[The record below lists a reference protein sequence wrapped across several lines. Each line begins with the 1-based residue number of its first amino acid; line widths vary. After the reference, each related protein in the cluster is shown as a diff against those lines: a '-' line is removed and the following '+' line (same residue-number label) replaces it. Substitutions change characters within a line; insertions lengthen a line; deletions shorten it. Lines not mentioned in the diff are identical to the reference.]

1 MLTKVKRT
9 NEVDVAVAMACELGE
24 GPRWDPDGRRLLFV
38 DVLAGHLHAASPDGR
53 LILTHEVGQALGA
66 VNRSE
71 DGGLVL
77 AMRDGIYLAD
87 ADGARLR
94 LFASVEGD
102 QPDLRMNDAAC
113 DPAGRLWAGT
123 MAFDATSAA
132 GTLYRIDADGTVT
145 SVLTELSISNGLG
158 WSPDSEQM
166 YFVDSPTQ
174 RIDVLDF
181 DHASGTVN
189 NRRPFALI
197 ADTPGVPDGLTIDA
211 EGGIWVA
218 LWGGAQ
224 VRRYAPDGRV
234 TDIVDLP
241 VDQPTSC
248 TFGGDAGDI
257 LYITTA
263 RLGLTDEQL
272 TASPLAGSVLA
283 CRPGYRGHPAH
294 SFNSG

>member
-1 MLTKVKRT
+1 
-9 NEVDVAVAMACELGE
+9 
-24 GPRWDPDGRRLLFV
+24 
-38 DVLAGHLHAASPDGR
+38 
-53 LILTHEVGQALGA
+53 
-66 VNRSE
+66 
-71 DGGLVL
+71 
-77 AMRDGIYLAD
+77 
-87 ADGARLR
+87 
-94 LFASVEGD
+94 
-102 QPDLRMNDAAC
+102 
-113 DPAGRLWAGT
+113 

-132 GTLYRIDADGTVT
+132 GTLYRIDTDGTVT
-145 SVLTELSISNGLG
+145 SVLTGLSISNGLG
-158 WSPDSEQM
+158 WSPDAEQM

-181 DHASGTVN
+181 DLATGTVN

>member
-1 MLTKVKRT
+1 MLSRVKT
-9 NEVDVAVAMACELGE
+9 TSEVDVAVRMECELGE
-24 GPRWDPDGRRLLFV
+24 GPRWDPNGHRLLFV
-38 DVLAGHLHAASPDGR
+38 DVLAGHLHAASPDGG
-53 LILTHEVGQALGA
+53 LVLTRQVGQALGA

-87 ADGARLR
+87 ADGAGLS

-102 QPDLRMNDAAC
+102 RPDLRMNDAAC

-123 MAFDATSAA
+123 MAFDAMSAA

-145 SVLTELSISNGLG
+145 SVLTGLDISNGLG
-158 WSPDSEQM
+158 WSPDAGQM
-166 YFVDSPTQ
+166 YFIDSPTH

-181 DHASGTVN
+181 DFDSGTVK
-189 NRRPFALI
+189 NRRPFTPI

-211 EGGIWVA
+211 DGGIWVA

-224 VRRYAPDGRV
+224 VRRYSPDGRV
-234 TDIVDLP
+234 TDIVNLP
-241 VDQPTSC
+241 VEQPTSC
-248 TFGGDAGDI
+248 TFGGDAGDV

-263 RLGLTDEQL
+263 RLGLTDAQL
-272 TASPLAGSVLA
+272 AASPLAGSVFA

-294 SFNSG
+294 AFSSR